1 MAKYNLSEA
10 NIESLAT
17 GIMLTLD
24 ELELDRDVC
33 VYYNNIRGRYT
44 RDGWEWDTCLHPRQ
58 YCQDASFYNILTIT
72 SEGPLYDYY
81 DRYFEMPKQ
90 ITELMEEF
98 GLYFECATNWCW
110 SAYLLHDSSEYEEI
124 AYDKAPKEPETV
136 RISIRNPACPF
147 VLKNIMEY
155 WWALSSITK
164 GGGCCVYAGSAGFR
178 FEYNKVKYFMESCSP
193 SIDEGTWVPHVPF
206 IKQMLEK
213 IGATN
218 IVYEYGRMD

>member
-1 MAKYNLSEA
+1 MKKYNLNEN
-10 NIESLAT
+10 NIEMLALDV
-17 GIMLTLD
+17 MLALD

-44 RDGWEWDTCLHPRQ
+44 RDGWEWDTGLHPRQ
-58 YCQDASFYNILTIT
+58 YCRDASFYNILTIT

-110 SAYLLHDSSEYEEI
+110 SAYLAHDISEYSEI
-124 AYDKAPKEPETV
+124 DYDEAPKEPEEV
-136 RISIRNPACPF
+136 YISLWNPACPSI
-147 VLKNIMEY
+147 LKNIMEY
-155 WWALSSITK
+155 WYALSEK
-164 GGGCCVYAGSAGFR
+164 EGDKGCCVLGASMNFVYKDVHYSMYPPSPWQGEGS
-178 FEYNKVKYFMESCSP
+178 
-193 SIDEGTWVPHVPF
+193 WLPHVPF

-218 IVYEYGRMD
+218 IRYEYGRMD